1 MTLLFRLQRSTP
13 NVKMQRIA
21 AGESL
26 TSSKSILRTIAKRLS
41 KKFKFFRALSLN
53 CQIISILENKL
64 SKYYVKM
71 MNQLLIIKTICL
83 RIIFM
88 KKISIQINNW
98 CKKEMMW
105 QMKKS
110 NKLIFNQLMIFS
122 NLSGGFN
129 QIHNLFSN
137 TFFSRK

>member
-13 NVKMQRIA
+13 NIKLQRIA

-41 KKFKFFRALSLN
+41 KKFKFFRVLSLN
-53 CQIISILENKL
+53 CQITSILVNKL
-64 SKYYVKM
+64 SKYYVKK
-71 MNQLLIIKTICL
+71 MNQLLIIKTRL

-110 NKLIFNQLMIFS
+110 NNLIFNQLMIFS
-122 NLSGGFN
+122 NLSGGLN
-129 QIHNLFSN
+129 QIHNLFFN
-137 TFFSRK
+137 TFFNRR